1 MVICLYFLYHN
12 KMDIMKTFEIFLSI
26 PRSIISGDFI
36 NILHLDYKDNFFKA
50 KSSISVDKI
59 GDTTQITVLN
69 NKKVYSLLTTVMYK
83 RKKLY
88 ENKISTVP

>member
-1 MVICLYFLYHN
+1 
-12 KMDIMKTFEIFLSI
+12 MDIMNTFERFLLL
-26 PRSIISGDFI
+26 PRSIISGEFI
-36 NILHLDYKDNFFKA
+36 NILHLDYKDNFFKS
-50 KSSISVDKI
+50 KSSLSVDKV

-88 ENKISTVP
+88 EDKISTVS